1 MSVTKWDTDS
11 PNNNVHCLILP
22 TDGYNNLITPEFL
35 NDNFIMYK
43 FGFVVVRFGGHKKL
57 VPFCKMCRSPKKMD
71 RKEKLVVFERLHFS
85 LGTNGKKQREKEVTS
100 TMNKLS
106 KETKKGIKN
115 GTD

>member
-1 MSVTKWDTDS
+1 
-11 PNNNVHCLILP
+11 
-22 TDGYNNLITPEFL
+22 
-35 NDNFIMYK
+35 
-43 FGFVVVRFGGHKKL
+43 
-57 VPFCKMCRSPKKMD
+57 MD

-85 LGTNGKKQREKEVTS
+85 LGTTGKKQRKKQVTS